1 MLNRLK
7 NFFIINNFCSFNKI
21 YFKKN
26 DAKSKAKETFKKKCD
41 QISMFVHS
49 NDIVIRDNNK

>member
-1 MLNRLK
+1 MFNRLK
-7 NFFIINNFCSFNKI
+7 NFFIINNFCTFNKS
-21 YFKKN
+21 FKKN
-26 DAKSKAKETFKKKCD
+26 DAKSKANETFKKKYD

>member
-1 MLNRLK
+1 MFNRLK
-7 NFFIINNFCSFNKI
+7 NFFKINNFCTFNKS
-21 YFKKN
+21 FKKN
-26 DAKSKAKETFKKKCD
+26 DAKSKANETFKKKYD